1 MTDYK
6 KTLNLPD
13 TPFPMRGDLAKR
25 EPLMLKRWQEQKLYE
40 RIREASRG
48 RPRFVLHDGPPY
60 ANGDIHIGHA
70 VNKILKDIIVKSK
83 ALSGFDAPYV
93 PGWDCHGMPIEVQ
106 IEKQHGKNLP
116 PAETQRLCRAY
127 AGEQV
132 ERQKRDFQRLGVL
145 GDWDRPYLTMAYR
158 NEADEIR
165 ALGVLLKKGY
175 VYRGLKPVNWC
186 FDCRSALAEA
196 EVEYEDRK
204 DPAVDVGFPFGD
216 SEQLARIFGLARLP
230 DKPGYAVIWT
240 TTPWTLPANQA
251 LNVHP
256 DFEYALVETEDKL
269 LIVAREIFSK
279 TAETVVEGEGGDIDQ
294 GYEDARKSAMARRYG
309 IRQYR
314 ILGVVQ
320 GAALERVDF
329 RHPFFDRASPVYL
342 GDYVTLDTGTGIVHS
357 APAYGVEDFLSCR
370 RYGMKDE
377 EILTPVTSDGTYA
390 SSLPIFGG
398 MHIWKANPKIVELM
412 HERGVLLAKSDEVH
426 SYMHCW
432 RHKTP
437 IILRAT
443 TQWFAGMDEV
453 AGYNGTKPAEPLRA
467 TALRGVEG
475 TQFYPSWGKA
485 RLHGMIANRPDWTLS
500 RQRQWGVPMPFFIR
514 KETGELHPRTLELL
528 EDIAK
533 RVETSG
539 IEAWQS
545 VDVDAL
551 LGPDAPYYEK
561 VKDTLDVWFDSGATH
576 YTVLRGSHARE
587 SAYPADLYL
596 EGSDQHRG
604 WFHSSLLV
612 SCMTDGI
619 APYRSLLTHGFVV
632 DGSGRKMSKSKGN
645 VIAPQQVMDQLGADI
660 LRLWVASTDYSGELS
675 ISNEILKRVVES
687 YRRIRNTLRFL
698 LANLADFD
706 ASRDR
711 LPLGEWLEIDRYAQV
726 MTHDLQRAL
735 VSSELGV
742 KDTASPGHYG
752 TYEFHHVAQKL
763 QTFCSE
769 DLGGFYLDILKD
781 RLYTARSDSRA
792 RRSAQSALYHIT
804 QTLTRLLA
812 PILSFTAQEVWE
824 TLNGS
829 ECSVFEQTWYEL
841 EMPADADALRARWE
855 RLRALRSDV
864 QKQLETLRSAGR
876 IGSSL
881 AGEVELYARGE
892 DAAFLRSFGDDLRF
906 VFITS
911 QARLADAATAEAVD
925 TGLPGVKLHAMPSKH
940 AKCERCWHYRADV
953 GADASH
959 PEICGRC
966 VSNLFGAGEARAH
979 A

>member
-1 MTDYK
+1 MADYK

-13 TPFPMRGDLAKR
+13 TRFPMRGDLARR
-25 EPLMLKRWQEQKLYE
+25 EPLMLKQWQERNVYG
-40 RIREASRG
+40 RIRDASRG

-70 VNKILKDIIVKSK
+70 VNKILKDIIVKSRS
-83 ALSGFDAPYV
+83 LSGFDAPYV

-116 PAETQRLCRAY
+116 AAETQRLARAY
-127 AGEQV
+127 AAEQV

-145 GDWDRPYLTMAYR
+145 GDWERPYLTMAYR

-165 ALGVLLKKGY
+165 ALRVLLEKGY

-204 DPAVDVGFPFGD
+204 DPAVDVGFPFA
-216 SEQLARIFGLARLP
+216 EPAKIAQAFGLAALP

-256 DFEYALVETEDKL
+256 DFDYALVEDEHRL
-269 LIVAREIFSK
+269 LIVAHDIF
-279 TAETVVEGEGGDIDQ
+279 ARGELT
-294 GYEDARKSAMARRYG
+294 KRYG
-309 IRQYR
+309 LVEPR
-314 ILGVVQ
+314 IVATAKGR
-320 GAALERVDF
+320 ALERIEF
-329 RHPFFDRASPVYL
+329 AHPFYDRRSPVYL
-342 GDYVTLDTGTGIVHS
+342 GEYVTLDTGTGIVHS

-370 RYGMKDE
+370 QYGLKDD
-377 EILTPVTSDGTYA
+377 EILTPVMADGRYA
-390 SSLPIFGG
+390 EFLPVFGG
-398 MHIWKANPKIVELM
+398 LSIWKSNPKIIEHM
-412 HERGVLLAKSDEVH
+412 REKGVLFAKADEVH

-437 IILRAT
+437 VILRAT
-443 TQWFAGMDEV
+443 TQWFAGMDDV
-453 AGYNGTKPAEPLRA
+453 PGYNGVKPPETLRA
-467 TALRGVEG
+467 TALRAVEA

-514 KETGELHPRTLELL
+514 KETGELHPRTPDLIEAV
-528 EDIAK
+528 AK
-533 RVETSG
+533 RVEAFG

-545 VDVDAL
+545 IAVEEL
-551 LGPDAPYYEK
+551 LGDDAPYYEK

-576 YTVLRGSHARE
+576 FTVLRGSHAAE
-587 SAYPADLYL
+587 SAFPADLYL

-612 SCMTDGI
+612 ASMMDGR
-619 APYRSLLTHGFVV
+619 APYRALLTHGFVV
-632 DGSGRKMSKSKGN
+632 DGSGHKMSKSKGN
-645 VIAPQQVMDQLGADI
+645 VIAPQQVMDELGADI
-660 LRLWVASTDYSGELS
+660 LRLWVAATDYSGELS
-675 ISNEILKRVVES
+675 ISKEILKRVVES

-698 LANLADFD
+698 LANLADYD
-706 ASRDR
+706 HRKHA
-711 LPLGEWLEIDRYAQV
+711 LPVNEWLEIDRYAWV
-726 MTHDLQRAL
+726 MTCDLQRAL
-735 VSSELGV
+735 VPSELGS
-742 KDTASPGHYG
+742 KAPASPGHYG
-752 TYEFHHVAQKL
+752 QYEFHLVAQKL

-781 RLYTARSDSRA
+781 RLYTTPADSRA
-792 RRSAQSALYHIT
+792 RRSAQNALYHIA
-804 QTLTRLLA
+804 QSLTRLLA

-824 TLNGS
+824 TLHGD
-829 ECSVFEQTWYEL
+829 EATVFEQTWYGFEL
-841 EMPADADALRARWE
+841 PLDADELRERWQ
-855 RLRALRSDV
+855 RVRTLRSDV
-864 QKQLETLRSAGR
+864 QKQLELLRVAGR

-881 AGEVELYARGE
+881 AGEVALHASGE
-892 DAAFLRSFGDDLRF
+892 AADFLRSFDDDLRF

-911 QARLADAATAEAVD
+911 QAQVVPDGRADVIETA
-925 TGLPGVKLHAMPSKH
+925 LPGVKISVAASPHR
-940 AKCERCWHYRADV
+940 KCERCWHYRADV
-953 GADASH
+953 GADQAH

-966 VSNLFGAGEARAH
+966 VSNLYGPGEPRTH